1 MKATRPFFAK
11 KEAGESEIGHWNP
24 GIRFHHRLLD
34 AVTGYLFILP
44 ALAMLLVFG
53 LYPFLRTVQL
63 SFTDWDGISRA
74 SNYIGFDNYVQAF
87 QDGIWWLSMKNG
99 LLLSAAAL
107 IVMVGL
113 ALLLAVMVDRGVRG
127 AGFYRAAFYVPTLL
141 SGIVVAII
149 WKWLYQPIGGPINQ
163 LLDAVGLESLT
174 KAWLG
179 DSSTALWAVSAASIW
194 QGIGS
199 PFLLFLAGL
208 QGIPD
213 ELYESARLDGASETQ
228 VFSRITLPLLVPVI
242 GLISIL
248 TVLGAMQIFNIVIA
262 LTNGGPG
269 YATEV
274 PVLHIYRQAFKNLR
288 FGYAS
293 SLSMIFGMALLVLS
307 LIQLWLSRKVGD
319 RQ

>member
-1 MKATRPFFAK
+1 MKATRSLFARTR
-11 KEAGESEIGHWNP
+11 SEKYRVGLRKSRR
-24 GIRFHHRLLD
+24 RFDHHLLD
-34 AVTGYLFILP
+34 ALTGYLFILP
-44 ALAMLLVFG
+44 ALAMMLVFG

-63 SFTDWDGISRA
+63 SFTDWDGISKTFRYIGPD
-74 SNYIGFDNYVQAF
+74 NYIQALQDN
-87 QDGIWWLSMKNG
+87 IWWLAMKNG
-99 LLLSAAAL
+99 LLLSVMAL

-113 ALLLAVMVDRGVRG
+113 ALLLAVCVDRGLRG
-127 AGFYRAAFYVPTLL
+127 ASFYRAAFYIPTLL

-163 LLDAVGLESLT
+163 LLSAMGLGFLG

-213 ELYESARLDGASETQ
+213 ELYESARLDGANETQ
-228 VFSRITLPLLVPVI
+228 IFTRITIPLLIPII

-248 TVLGAMQIFNIVIA
+248 TVLGAMQVFNIVIA

-288 FGYAS
+288 FGYAT

-307 LIQLWLSRKVGD
+307 LLQLWLSRKAGN
-319 RQ
+319 RE